1 MCARLNAAQPY
12 AIALFRAAFGLLFTM
27 QGVASLFGVLGGA
40 EGTNG
45 GTIPVGTW
53 PGRYGAVIQLVAGAL
68 VMLGLGTRW
77 AALVASGAMAFAHFD
92 VHQKV
97 ALWPIQNGG
106 EPSVCSASAFLLIF
120 TGCGAFG
127 LDRLFDGRT
136 AGTLRRS
143 RSAADPGKTLDA

>member
-1 MCARLNAAQPY
+1 MYARLNSAQPY

-27 QGVASLFGVLGGA
+27 HGVASLFGVLGGA

-45 GTIPVGTW
+45 GTIPAGTW
-53 PGRYGAVIQLVAGAL
+53 PGWYGAVIQLVAGVL
-68 VMLGLGTRW
+68 VILGLGTRW
-77 AALVASGAMAFAHFD
+77 AALVASGAMAFAYFD

-106 EPSVCSASAFLLIF
+106 EPSVLFCFGFFLLIF

-143 RSAADPGKTLDA
+143 PGRPR